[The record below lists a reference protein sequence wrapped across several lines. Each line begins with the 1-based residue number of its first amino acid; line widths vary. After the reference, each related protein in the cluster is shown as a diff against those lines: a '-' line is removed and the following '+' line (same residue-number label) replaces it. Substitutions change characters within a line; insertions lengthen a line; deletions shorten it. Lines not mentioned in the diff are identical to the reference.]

1 MRYLL
6 LLYGDEAAELALS
19 DAERQ
24 AILDAH
30 GRFSQGLQEQ
40 GWLVGGEP
48 LQASSTAVVVHEDGL
63 VTDGPFI
70 ETKEQLGGYYL
81 VDCPGLEEA
90 LQAARAIPASPGLKV
105 ELRPLAEM

>member
-6 LLYGDEAAELALS
+6 LLYGDETAEMALS
-19 DAERQ
+19 DEERQ

-30 GRFSQGLQEQ
+30 GRFSQAIQER

-48 LQASSTAVVVHEDGL
+48 LQASSTAVVVHESGL

-105 ELRPLAEM
+105 EVRPLAEM